1 MAHVESMYRVLTLQ
15 TSLEEVM
22 RLGDNYLVTEAWE
35 EWRASDL
42 LAWLK
47 QHHPDLLSLSVAL
60 VPPDA
65 TGDGAVFEVDEEGE
79 PVTIRP
85 FYRIERRRRSLY
97 PL

>member
-15 TSLEEVM
+15 NSLEEVM

-47 QHHPDLLSLSVAL
+47 EHHPDLLSLSVAL
-60 VPPDA
+60 VPQTPM
-65 TGDGAVFEVDEEGE
+65 GMGQ
-79 PVTIRP
+79 
-85 FYRIERRRRSLY
+85 SLK
-97 PL
+97 